1 MFVTDNPAYTAD
13 LLHPG
18 NVFYTRDGKSI
29 SELLKHGRQLP
40 ELQLENASSEHEDT
54 TPSKKVNREKE
65 KTSTEIDTEDVGS
78 VNSGDMETAQRIP
91 AKQTPWQEYLEWYT
105 RKIGELTRLQLSP
118 PEERE
123 TVWQRYLR
131 QYEKEREIEKA
142 LKTVEILGTVP
153 EEYAE
158 LLEEA
163 PGTDALVALQHWED
177 RRRRNK

>member
-13 LLHPG
+13 LLRPG

-40 ELQLENASSEHEDT
+40 ELQLENASSENEDT

-65 KTSTEIDTEDVGS
+65 KTSTEIDTDYLSTVK
-78 VNSGDMETAQRIP
+78 SGDKETAQRIP
-91 AKQTPWQEYLEWYT
+91 AEQTPWQEYLEWYT
-105 RKIGELTRLQLSP
+105 RKIGELTRRQFSP

-123 TVWQRYLR
+123 TIWQRYLH
-131 QYEKEREIEKA
+131 QQEKEREIEKA

-153 EEYAE
+153 EEYAA

-163 PGTDALVALQHWED
+163 PGTDALVALRHWED
-177 RRRRNK
+177 RRRKDN